1 MPVAKTNAI
10 NKEVD
15 CLVIST
21 VVSEG
26 RMLFLCEKYRR
37 VPFQANE
44 SSVL

>member
-1 MPVAKTNAI
+1 MPVAKTNAT

-26 RMLFLCEKYRR
+26 QMLFYVKSTE
-37 VPFQANE
+37 E
-44 SSVL
+44 SHFK